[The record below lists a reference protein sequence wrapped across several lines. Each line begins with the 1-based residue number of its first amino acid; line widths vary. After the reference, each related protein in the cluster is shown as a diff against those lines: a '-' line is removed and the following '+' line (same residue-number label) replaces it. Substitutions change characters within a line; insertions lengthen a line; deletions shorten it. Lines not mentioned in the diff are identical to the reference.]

1 MGKLTSTAHEGALVR
16 HEFVHANPGT
26 RRDSGCVCRRLGRHR
41 AADRAA
47 PIQPVED
54 GSLRMRHRAN
64 AAAGVRAR
72 GGPAVSDQVLPDR
85 DVVHRVRHR
94 DRVSLPVGGGIRQP
108 GRLRAGRDASL
119 HGRGVRGLRVRMAP
133 RRPELGLEERLP
145 GGILLSTVEK
155 VAGYVRKG
163 SLWPATFG
171 LACCAIEMMA
181 TAGPRFDISRFG
193 MERFSATPRQADL
206 MIVAG
211 RVSQKMAPVLR
222 QVYDQMAEPKWVL
235 SMGVCA
241 SSGGMFNNYAIVQGV
256 DHIVPV
262 DIYLPGCP
270 PRPEMLLHAIIKLHE
285 EIQESSIGVNREE
298 AIREAEQAALSARP
312 TIEMRGL
319 LR

>member
-1 MGKLTSTAHEGALVR
+1 MKYYLTAMLFIVFDIEIVFLYPWAVAFDSSGLFALV
-16 HEFVHANPGT
+16 EMLLFMATVFVAYAYVW
-26 RRDSGCVCRRLGRHR
+26 R
-41 AADRAA
+41 
-47 PIQPVED
+47 
-54 GSLRMRHRAN
+54 
-64 AAAGVRAR
+64 R
-72 GGPAVSDQVLPDR
+72 GG
-85 DVVHRVRHR
+85 
-94 DRVSLPVGGGIRQP
+94 
-108 GRLRAGRDASL
+108 LR
-119 HGRGVRGLRVRMAP
+119 
-133 RRPELGLEERLP
+133 LGLEEKLP

-181 TAGPRFDISRFG
+181 TAGPRFDIARFG

-235 SMGVCA
+235 AMGVCA

-256 DHIVPV
+256 DHVVPV

-270 PRPEMLLHAIIKLHE
+270 PRPEMLL
-285 EIQESSIGVNREE
+285 QRDPE
-298 AIREAEQAALSARP
+298 AARQDSGDAAGRQPRGGGRAKPRRRRWPSPP
-312 TIEMRGL
+312 TIELKGL